1 MSVEKEGGLLGLQAQ
16 AIERVSKQVVHDYPE
31 MRGAR
36 PSISSQGA
44 NFVLTYRGKVRTA
57 SGAEMARIV
66 RAVTDEE
73 GRVIKIST
81 SK

>member
-1 MSVEKEGGLLGLQAQ
+1 MGLQAEV
-16 AIERVSKQVVHDYPE
+16 IERISKQVCRDYPE

-36 PSISSQGA
+36 PSISGQGG
-44 NFVLTYRGKVRTA
+44 NFVLTFRGKVRTS
-57 SGAEMARIV
+57 SGAEMSRIV
-66 RAVTDEE
+66 RAVADED

>member
-1 MSVEKEGGLLGLQAQ
+1 MGLQAE
-16 AIERVSKQVVHDYPE
+16 AIERVSKQVVRDYPE

-36 PSISSQGA
+36 PSISGQGT
-44 NFVLTYRGKVRTA
+44 NFVLTYRGKVRTS
-57 SGAEMARIV
+57 SGAEMSRIV
-66 RAVTDEE
+66 RATADED

>member
-1 MSVEKEGGLLGLQAQ
+1 MGLQAQ
-16 AIERVSKQVVHDYPE
+16 AIERVSQQVYHDYPE

-36 PSISSQGA
+36 PSISGQGG
-44 NFVLTYRGKVRTA
+44 NFVLTYRGKVRTS
-57 SGAEMARIV
+57 SGAEMSRIV
-66 RAVTDEE
+66 RAVADED

>member
-1 MSVEKEGGLLGLQAQ
+1 MGLQAE
-16 AIERVSKQVVHDYPE
+16 AIERVSKQVVRDYPE

-36 PSISSQGA
+36 PSISGQGG
-44 NFVLTYRGKVRTA
+44 NFVLTYRGKVRTS
-57 SGAEMARIV
+57 SGAEMSRIV
-66 RAVTDEE
+66 RATTDGD